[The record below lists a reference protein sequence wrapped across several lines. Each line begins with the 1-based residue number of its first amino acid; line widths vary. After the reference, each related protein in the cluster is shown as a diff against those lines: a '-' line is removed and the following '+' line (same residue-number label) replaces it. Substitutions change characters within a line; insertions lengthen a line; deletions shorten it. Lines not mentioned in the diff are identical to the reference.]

1 MKIAF
6 ASCFDAL
13 KDAEQDVWFRVLDQ
27 KPEVLLLLGDSIYMD
42 YFPKLG
48 QSRELDLQKFANEMY
63 RRYAAQWDVAS
74 FRELVK
80 SVDAIGVTW
89 DDHDFA
95 WNGSCGAG
103 QEKKTGVPY
112 EKS

>member
-42 YFPKLG
+42 YFP
-48 QSRELDLQKFANEMY
+48 S
-63 RRYAAQWDVAS
+63 
-74 FRELVK
+74 
-80 SVDAIGVTW
+80 
-89 DDHDFA
+89 
-95 WNGSCGAG
+95 
-103 QEKKTGVPY
+103 
-112 EKS
+112 